1 MMPEKPKQCNID
13 DFYRLVLNKVSYKHK
28 EIDDA
33 LKKVEKLLLNI
44 QDAKTKLAENFTQN
58 FWHFFKHNKKCNKL
72 KTIHNVIDNTC
83 QEIDGPIELYTGL
96 VQIFHQTEAQV
107 NYKSI
112 IELLKEC
119 AINFTFIYDKDNSK
133 TEIMN
138 RIVPLIGHL
147 ETMKIPEGISLL
159 DEIVSFNKLFS
170 HKGNSVD
177 KLPFR
182 HLFIRKIIEQTDR
195 EGKTLNEVVKE
206 FYQKTHGKMLGS

>member
-133 TEIMN
+133 TEIMDVL
-138 RIVPLIGHL
+138 RQGWDEPSPSFEKLAA
-147 ETMKIPEGISLL
+147 ETFGKNSRLL
-159 DEIVSFNKLFS
+159 LLLLVDIELDYSIYCRFMATFFAACQQKMPVSQLLK
-170 HKGNSVD
+170 D
-177 KLPFR
+177 
-182 HLFIRKIIEQTDR
+182 
-195 EGKTLNEVVKE
+195 
-206 FYQKTHGKMLGS
+206 